1 MAKDFKKYIRPSAKE
16 IDIMNFAMSKFY
28 STEHLTGFI
37 QRLFND
43 AKSDILRA
51 GNTGI
56 FVPTILDMSG
66 IANGIYGVNA
76 LRFFNS
82 FADFACRDNPD
93 MNEILRHKLSFLGVN
108 NDYLKLAVLALLS
121 DIYPLVLRQNM
132 PKSSIAQSVIY
143 SAFDGKNTSFKMLF
157 LNKKT
162 VDEYEGNYLTVAKY
176 FGVFKENYAGKTAFK
191 QLAFGAK
198 KCQDFDAS
206 PRFWNSLD
214 SNI

>member
-28 STEHLTGFI
+28 STEHFTEFI